1 MGSAI
6 EELRSLR
13 NRKDLF
19 DISEK
24 ELRPLH
30 IAAAQESFE
39 EKRGTIPVLAK
50 RAKDTGINTIRSLD
64 DMVPL
69 LFSHTNY
76 KSYPASFL
84 AQKRWKPLLQW
95 LSLISTPNYDD
106 VDVEGVADV
115 DEFLDRLWAKNY
127 CVNTSSG
134 TGGKISLLPKSKA
147 DMDFLKEFVWHHR
160 QLESGLEPKN
170 QFHFFHF
177 GPVKGTYAAAN
188 TAAYN
193 IEGFGRPD
201 STYVLIDEPMHNS
214 AIMRMAE
221 MRKRMADGEA
231 TPDEITA
238 FEAQSAEQG
247 KRFSARF
254 DWMVDRL
261 IEVRH
266 ERVWINAMIAQS
278 WDLMQRMKAKGIQ
291 TAGLGA
297 GSIVSGGGGRKH
309 LKLPDDFQAQ
319 LGAFYGTKGPGAYGM
334 SEMSWW
340 CPACREGR
348 YHMHPFASALIL
360 DQSGQR
366 MLAREGVV
374 EGRFAFMD
382 PTTDHRW
389 GGMISGDK
397 VSVDFGPCPC
407 GRKGMTVLNPV
418 QRYTDI
424 AGDED
429 KIQCAGS
436 IDAYIR
442 GNFNE
447 VPT

>member
-13 NRKDLF
+13 HRKDLF
-19 DISEK
+19 DISE
-24 ELRPLH
+24 EDLRPLH

-39 EKRGTIPVLAK
+39 EKRGKIPVLEK
-50 RAKDTGINTIRSLD
+50 RAKDSGINAIRSLD

-84 AQKRWKPLLQW
+84 AQKRWKQLLQW

-106 VDVEGVADV
+106 VDVEGIADV

-160 QLESGLEPKN
+160 QMEAGLEPKN

-193 IEGFGRPD
+193 IEGFARPD

-231 TPDEITA
+231 KPDEITA
-238 FEAQSAEQG
+238 FEAQAAAQG

-291 TAGLGA
+291 TAGLGP
-297 GSIVSGGGGRKH
+297 GSIVSGGGGR
-309 LKLPDDFQAQ
+309 
-319 LGAFYGTKGPGAYGM
+319 
-334 SEMSWW
+334 
-340 CPACREGR
+340 
-348 YHMHPFASALIL
+348 
-360 DQSGQR
+360 
-366 MLAREGVV
+366 
-374 EGRFAFMD
+374 
-382 PTTDHRW
+382 
-389 GGMISGDK
+389 
-397 VSVDFGPCPC
+397 
-407 GRKGMTVLNPV
+407 
-418 QRYTDI
+418 
-424 AGDED
+424 
-429 KIQCAGS
+429 
-436 IDAYIR
+436 
-442 GNFNE
+442 
-447 VPT
+447 